1 MGKKN
6 VEAPDYAPLAAASAQ
21 AADKMTALGQKQLD
35 FSQQQYAENAPLMKD
50 IATQQKLAMEQQ
62 LAQGKDYY
70 DYQTQTYRPVEK
82 GIVADALA
90 FDTDAYR
97 NQLATKAAADSGLA
111 FGRTRMANERAMASM
126 GVNPNSARFQG
137 IGSQAALGQAGARA
151 GAMTGARERAQQTG
165 YARKLDAAGLGRGLS
180 GASTAAYGSAVG
192 AGQAAGGLYGMAGQ
206 QHLGGMAQ
214 GSATIGSGLNMQIG
228 GLGSVLNNQT
238 KYLMNEADSSFLGDV
253 GGIMGGAASMGKAFP
268 GMGAGIS
275 SAMSGLGF
283 MSDIRLKENIEPAG
297 VDAGT
302 GLNLYD
308 FNYKWNTK
316 RFRGV
321 MAHEVQEM
329 YPEAVYTSGAG
340 WLAVYYEMLDIEMK
354 EVH

>member
-1 MGKKN
+1 MSKKGN
-6 VEAPDYAPLAAASAQ
+6 DAPDYAPLANASAA
-21 AADKMTALGQKQLD
+21 AADKMSALGEKQLA

-70 DYQTQTYRPVEK
+70 DYQKGTYRPLEQ
-82 GIVADALA
+82 GLVADAQA

-111 FGRTRMANERAMASM
+111 FGRTQQANERAMASM
-126 GVNPNSARFQG
+126 GVNPNSGRFQG
-137 IGSQAALGQAGARA
+137 IGGQAALMQSANRA

-192 AGQAAGGLYGMAGQ
+192 AGSQAAGNYGMAGQ

-214 GSATIGSGLNMQIG
+214 GAATIGSGLNMQLS
-228 GLGSVLNNQT
+228 GLGNVLNNQT
-238 KYLMNEADSSFLGDV
+238 QMAVNAADNSFLGNA
-253 GGIMGGAASMGKAFP
+253 GGIMGGVAGMATAFP
-268 GMGAGIS
+268 QAGIFK
-275 SAMSGLGF
+275 AMGT
-283 MSDIRLKENIEPAG
+283 SDIRLKENIELVG
-297 VDAGT
+297 VDEIT

-308 FNYKWNTK
+308 FNYKWGGK

-321 MAHEVQEM
+321 MAHEVREE

-340 WLAVYYEMLDIEMK
+340 WLGVYYDKLGLEMK
-354 EVH
+354 EIH

>member
-6 VEAPDYAPLAAASAQ
+6 VEAPDYAPLANASNAAAE
-21 AADKMTALGQKQLD
+21 KMTALGQDQLA
-35 FSQQQYAENAPLMKD
+35 FSKQQYADNAPLMKD

-70 DYQTQTYRPVEK
+70 DYQTQTYRPLEK
-82 GIVADALA
+82 GLVADAQA

-97 NQLATKAAADSGLA
+97 NQLATRAAADSGLA
-111 FGRTRMANERAMASM
+111 FNRTRQAQERAMAGM
-126 GVNPNSARFQG
+126 GVNPNSARFQAAAG
-137 IGSQAALGQAGARA
+137 QSGLMQAANRA

-180 GASTAAYGSAVG
+180 GASTAAYGSAIG
-192 AGQAAGGLYGMAGQ
+192 AGGAAAGTYGMAGQ
-206 QHLGGMAQ
+206 QHLAGMAQ
-214 GSATIGSGLNMQIG
+214 GAGTIGSGLNMQIG
-228 GLGSVLNNQT
+228 GLSNVLNNQT
-238 KYLMNEADSSFLGDV
+238 KWAMNEADNAGSFLGDL
-253 GGIMGGAASMGKAFP
+253 GGV
-268 GMGAGIS
+268 MGAGTS
-275 SAMSGLGF
+275 MYTAFG
-283 MSDIRLKENIEPAG
+283 SDIRLKENIEPAG
-297 VDAGT
+297 VDEVT

-308 FNYKWNTK
+308 FNYKWNPK

-321 MAHEVQEM
+321 MAQEVKEM

-340 WLAVYYEMLDIEMK
+340 WMAVYYDMLGIEMK

>member
-6 VEAPDYAPLAAASAQ
+6 TEAPDYAPLAAASEK
-21 AADKMTALGQKQLD
+21 AATIMGDLGQQQID
-35 FSQQQYAENAPLMKD
+35 FSQQMYDENSPLMKE
-50 IATQQKLAMEQQ
+50 IAEQQKLAMEQQ
-62 LAQGKDYY
+62 LSQGKDYF
-70 DYQTQTYRPVEK
+70 DYQKETYRPLEQ
-82 GIVADALA
+82 GIVADAQA

-111 FGRTRMANERAMASM
+111 FGRTQQANERAMASM
-126 GVNPNSARFQG
+126 GVNPNSGRFQG
-137 IGSQAALGQAGARA
+137 LGAQSALMQSANRA
-151 GAMTGARERAQQTG
+151 GAMTGTRERAQQTG

-192 AGQAAGGLYGMAGQ
+192 AGSMAAGNYGLAGQ

-228 GLGSVLNNQT
+228 GLSNVLNNQT
-238 KYLMNEADSSFLGDV
+238 KWAMNEADNAGSFLGDI
-253 GGIMGGAASMGKAFP
+253 GGIMGGAASIMKY
-268 GMGAGIS
+268 
-275 SAMSGLGF
+275 
-283 MSDIRLKENIEPAG
+283 SDIRLKENIEPAG
-297 VDAGT
+297 IDEVT

-308 FNYKWNTK
+308 FNYKWNPK

-321 MAHEVQEM
+321 MAQEVREQ

-340 WLAVYYEMLDIEMK
+340 WLAVDYDILGLEMK

>member
-6 VEAPDYAPLAAASAQ
+6 TAAPDYTPLANASAA
-21 AADKMTALGQKQLD
+21 AADKMSALGEKQLA
-35 FSQQQYAENAPLMKD
+35 FSQQQYDDNAPLMKD

-70 DYQTQTYRPVEK
+70 DYQKDTYRPVEK
-82 GIVADALA
+82 GIVSDALA

-111 FGRTRMANERAMASM
+111 FGRTRQANERAMASM
-126 GVNPNSARFQG
+126 GINPNSGRFQG
-137 IGSQAALGQAGARA
+137 IAGQSALGQAAARA

-192 AGQAAGGLYGMAGQ
+192 AGGQAAGTYGLAGQ
-206 QHLGGMAQ
+206 QHMAGMAQ
-214 GSATIGSGLNMQIG
+214 GAGTIGSGLNMQLS
-228 GLGSVLNNQT
+228 GLGNVLNSQT
-238 KYLMNEADSSFLGDV
+238 EMAVNAADNSFLGNV

-268 GMGAGIS
+268 GMGAGMAGI
-275 SAMSGLGF
+275 F
-283 MSDIRLKENIEPAG
+283 SDIRLKENIELVG
-297 VDAGT
+297 VDEVT

-308 FNYKWNTK
+308 FNYKWGEK

-321 MAHEVQEM
+321 MAHEVREE

-340 WLAVYYEMLDIEMK
+340 WLGVYYDRLGLEMK

>member
-1 MGKKN
+1 MSKKGN
-6 VEAPDYAPLAAASAQ
+6 DAPDYTPLANASNA
-21 AADKMTALGQKQLD
+21 AADKMSALGQEQLA
-35 FSQQQYAENAPLMKD
+35 FSKQQYAENAPLMKD

-82 GIVADALA
+82 GIVSDALA

-97 NQLATKAAADSGLA
+97 NQLATKAAADAGLA
-111 FGRTRMANERAMASM
+111 FGRTRQANERAMASM

-137 IGSQAALGQAGARA
+137 IGNQAALAQAGMRA

-165 YARKLDAAGLGRGLS
+165 YARKLDAAGLGRGLA

-192 AGQAAGGLYGMAGQ
+192 AGAQAGGLYGMAGQ

-214 GSATIGSGLNMQIG
+214 GAATVGSGLNMQLS
-228 GLGSVLNNQT
+228 GLGNVLNNQT
-238 KYLMNEADSSFLGDV
+238 KWAIEKPDNSVLGNI
-253 GGIMGGAASMGKAFP
+253 GGIAGAATSMYSS
-268 GMGAGIS
+268 GM
-275 SAMSGLGF
+275 F
-283 MSDIRLKENIEPAG
+283 SDIRLKENIQPVG
-297 VDAGT
+297 VDEVT

-308 FNYKWNTK
+308 FNYKWNPK

-321 MAHEVQEM
+321 MAQEVREQ

-340 WLAVYYEMLDIEMK
+340 WLAVDYDILGLEMK